1 VGCRFYQ
8 GLQHLTPALCS
19 DELQQETRKWPRPE
33 GGGPPIWYVL
43 DALDELHEQEQ
54 QEQSDSDS
62 EWEPQN

>member
-1 VGCRFYQ
+1 
-8 GLQHLTPALCS
+8 
-19 DELQQETRKWPRPE
+19 
-33 GGGPPIWYVL
+33 L